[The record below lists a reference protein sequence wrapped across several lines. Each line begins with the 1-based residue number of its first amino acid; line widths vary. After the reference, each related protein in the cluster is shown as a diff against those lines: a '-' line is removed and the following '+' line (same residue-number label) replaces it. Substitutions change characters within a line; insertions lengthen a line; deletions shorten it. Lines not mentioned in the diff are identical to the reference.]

1 MSVTVSEIEESIKLL
16 SLADKRVL
24 LRALLREIDG
34 HQIPG
39 AQSSVRTVLTLEA
52 LDDVDANRF
61 VDHDDVKAW
70 AKSLATTSQLP
81 LPNNKAA
88 IWHTK
93 EYR

>member
-39 AQSSVRTVLTLEA
+39 TQSSVRTVLTLEA

-70 AKSLATTSQLP
+70 AKSLATTSHLP
-81 LPNNKAA
+81 LPK
-88 IWHTK
+88 
-93 EYR
+93 